1 MAVDM
6 DELDERWAVEEP
18 LLPLDEREA
27 RQQRRQK
34 WSLGRRVAVALVAV
48 GVVLGVVYAV
58 VASQVQAIATKA
70 IRTTAMDIARMQL
83 THPEADS
90 IRLDISLSLTSTS
103 AFPAQVEATHFAIVY
118 QSQAVG
124 RFLSPEMTIRHGVN
138 AVRFPN
144 STLEIQNRTAWDA
157 FARDMM
163 QSRALEYEIQARL
176 GIAVRLLGGLITFHA
191 RDVPLEK
198 KMTLRGMD
206 GLRTMLITEI
216 EMSNSTQTQVRASI
230 KTCIYNPSITAL
242 QPVGGLCLYAHYPN
256 AAKDTLVA
264 HLTTPEDTGLPVA
277 NEDASHPYCAS
288 FSSASVNMAKGY
300 NLVQLQGEMLGT
312 NPAAISGLISKYLS
326 NVSADL
332 TVVTCSPQAT
342 TVDLFNKA
350 MQNLSI
356 PSVLPPQKDPLVGK
370 MFFNKISLQP
380 PETGKEN
387 TALGL
392 ETVVAVEAT
401 SPLGPHSTLTI
412 SDVRMKVKLIGAG
425 SDLGVLSTTKVHVLS
440 GNLTERSNISVDCAT
455 ELAFDDNG
463 ALFGKFVRSSVVQD
477 KVALGLEGEMDV
489 IAHGA
494 LGTCICRSYPL
505 SWFGWLLTL

>member
-1 MAVDM
+1 MADTQ
-6 DELDERWAVEEP
+6 DEFDERWAAEEP
-18 LLPLDEREA
+18 LLPLSEREG
-27 RQQRRQK
+27 RQERKKK
-34 WSLGRRVAVALVAV
+34 WSRGRRFAVAFVTVVA
-48 GVVLGVVYAV
+48 VLGVVYAI

-70 IRTTAMDIARMQL
+70 IKTTAMDIGRMQL

-90 IRLDISLSLTSTS
+90 IRLNISLSLTSTS
-103 AFPAQVEATHFAIVY
+103 AFPAQVQATHFMIVH
-118 QSQAVG
+118 QDQAVG

-144 STLEIQNRTAWDA
+144 STLEIQNRTAWDE

-163 QSRALEYEIQARL
+163 QARALEYEIRARL
-176 GIAVRLLGGLITFHA
+176 GIEVRLLGGFVTFHA

-198 KMTLRGMD
+198 KLTLKGMD
-206 GLRTMLITEI
+206 GLRTMLITDI
-216 EMSNSTQTQVRASI
+216 QMTNSTQTQVRADI

-242 QPVGGLCLYAHYPN
+242 QPVGSLCLRAHYPN

-277 NEDASHPYCAS
+277 NDDASHPYCAS
-288 FSSASVNMAKGY
+288 FSSASTDMTKGY
-300 NLVQLQGEMLGT
+300 NLLELQGEMLGT

-356 PSVLPPQKDPLVGK
+356 PSVLPPQKEPLVGK

-380 PETGKEN
+380 PEAGREN
-387 TALGL
+387 EVLGL
-392 ETVVAVEAT
+392 DTVVAVEAT

-412 SDVRMKVKLIGAG
+412 SDVRMKVKLSGAG
-425 SDLGVLSTTKVHVLS
+425 SDLGVLSTTKVRVLS
-440 GNLTERSNISVDCAT
+440 GNLTERSNISVDCMT
-455 ELAFDDNG
+455 QLAFGDNG
-463 ALFGKFVRSSVVQD
+463 SMFGRFVRASVVQD
-477 KVALGLEGEMDV
+477 KVTLGLQGEMDV
-489 IAHGA
+489 VAHGA
-494 LGTCICRSYPL
+494 LGKRLPCPIVQ
-505 SWFGWLLTL
+505 FGRFA